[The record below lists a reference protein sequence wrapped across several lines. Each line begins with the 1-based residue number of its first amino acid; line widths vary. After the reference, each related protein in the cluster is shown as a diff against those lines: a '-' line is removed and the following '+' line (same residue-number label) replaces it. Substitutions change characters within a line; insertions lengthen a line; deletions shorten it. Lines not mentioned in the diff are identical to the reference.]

1 MSQIANDSKKYYV
14 DVTSKMGGTLFI
26 IQDHTG
32 DFMESVLHH
41 ENMRKWLRQHVV
53 FREQVSYDY
62 SNFWSH
68 KWDDLQAS
76 HDWLN
81 VWCDL

>member
-1 MSQIANDSKKYYV
+1 MSSSKSKKYYV
-14 DVTSKMGGTLFI
+14 DVTSKMGGTLFFI
-26 IQDHTG
+26 YDQG
-32 DFMESVLHH
+32 ELVESVLHH
-41 ENMRKWLRQHVV
+41 ENMRKWLRRNVV
-53 FREQVSYDY
+53 FREQVLYDY

-68 KWDDLQAS
+68 KWDDLQTS